1 MTGTNTRS
9 CTRPR
14 VRALLTPAAHPRPW
28 IRKAAPRL
36 GALGT
41 WALTCCLAVTALPAV
56 ALDIVATA
64 PSIGALARAV
74 AGDRAA
80 VKVLAAPDQDL
91 HRLQAKPS
99 MMRDLR
105 GADLVLALGAE
116 LESGWLPAAISNAAN
131 PAVLPGQPGYFE
143 AAAQV
148 SLLEAGGTANRAR
161 GDVHPVGNPHLDLDP
176 VRMAQVAEALA
187 ERLAVLDP
195 VGAGEY
201 RRRAQVF
208 AREVDERL
216 AGWTRQLAQA
226 PGAVLYHRDAIY
238 LLERFG
244 VPLLGT
250 IEPIPGV
257 PPTGRQVSAL
267 VAQLEGRRG
276 VILYAPYQS
285 PRAPE
290 TLARELGW
298 PVRSLPLEPP
308 MEANGSGYLD
318 HIGRWVDALAS
329 AP

>member
-1 MTGTNTRS
+1 MTDTKAYAAQGTCGPLTRRARPLVR
-9 CTRPR
+9 TRQD
-14 VRALLTPAAHPRPW
+14 
-28 IRKAAPRL
+28 APRL
-36 GALGT
+36 GIIGT
-41 WALTCCLAVTALPAV
+41 WVLVCALAIGAWPAL

-64 PSIGALARAV
+64 PSLGALARAV
-74 AGDRAA
+74 AGDRAQ
-80 VKVLAAPDQDL
+80 VKVLAAPDRDL

-105 GADLVLALGAE
+105 GAELVVALGAE

-131 PAVLPGQPGYFE
+131 PKVLPGQPGYFE

-148 SLLEAGGTANRAR
+148 SLLEAGGPADRAR

-176 VRMAQVAEALA
+176 VRMAQVGEALA
-187 ERLAVLDP
+187 ERLALLDP
-195 VGAGEY
+195 AGGGEY
-201 RRRAQVF
+201 RRRAQDF
-208 AREVDERL
+208 ARQVDERL
-216 AGWTRQLAQA
+216 PGWERQLGEA
-226 PGAVLYHRDAIY
+226 PGAVLYHRDAVY

-257 PPTGRQVSAL
+257 PPTGRQLSAL
-267 VAQLEGRRG
+267 AAQLKGRRG

-285 PRAPE
+285 PQAPQ

-298 PVRSLPLEPP
+298 PARSLPLEPP
-308 MEANGSGYLD
+308 MEADGRGYLD
-318 HIGRWVDALAS
+318 HLGRWVDALAS

>member
-41 WALTCCLAVTALPAV
+41 WALACCLSVTALPAV

-64 PSIGALARAV
+64 PSMGALARAV

-116 LESGWLPAAISNAAN
+116 LESGWLPAALSNAAN

-148 SLLEAGGTANRAR
+148 TLLEAGGTADRAR

-187 ERLAVLDP
+187 ERLALLDP

-201 RRRAQVF
+201 RRRAQAF

-216 AGWTRQLAQA
+216 EGWTRQLAQA

-257 PPTGRQVSAL
+257 PPTGRQVSSLA
-267 VAQLEGRRG
+267 AQLEGHRG

-290 TLARELGW
+290 ILARELGW

-308 MEANGSGYLD
+308 MEARR
-318 HIGRWVDALAS
+318 GRLSRPYRALG
-329 AP
+329 